1 MKNNFNLTGEIKRS
15 YKTKASGAYVSTA
28 AALMMIVY
36 AVASSGLDKSI
47 FNSSI
52 VIFAIVGILLFA
64 ALSAFTFTSK
74 LGATMLM
81 LFSFLSFCAFVK
93 ADGFIDYFSTQFF
106 DGFSLA
112 KIFGL
117 GAPMV
122 IFFVGLIL
130 SFILASVG
138 MYLPQNK
145 KKTEENTLLSGGDCF
160 SDEKGGINR

>member
-15 YKTKASGAYVSTA
+15 YKTKASGAYVSA
-28 AALMMIVY
+28 AAAVMMIVY
-36 AVASSGLDKSI
+36 AIASSGLDKSI
-47 FNSSI
+47 FNS
-52 VIFAIVGILLFA
+52 AIVVFAVIGILLFA
-64 ALSAFTFTSK
+64 ALSVFTFTSK

-106 DGFSLA
+106 DGFSLS
-112 KIFGL
+112 KIFDL
-117 GAPMV
+117 GAPTV

-138 MYLPQNK
+138 MYLPQNNEK
-145 KKTEENTLLSGGDCF
+145 AEETKLLSDGECF
-160 SDEKGGINR
+160 ADEKGGIN

>member
-15 YKTKASGAYVSTA
+15 YKTKASGAYVSAA

-36 AVASSGLDKSI
+36 AIASSGLDKSI
-47 FNSSI
+47 FNS
-52 VIFAIVGILLFA
+52 AIVVFAVIGILLFA
-64 ALSAFTFTSK
+64 ALSVFTFTSK

-81 LFSFLSFCAFVK
+81 LFSFLSFCTFVK

-106 DGFSLA
+106 DGFSLS
-112 KIFGL
+112 KIFDL
-117 GAPMV
+117 GAPTV

-130 SFILASVG
+130 SFILSSVG

-145 KKTEENTLLSGGDCF
+145 EKAEETKLLSDGECF
-160 SDEKGGINR
+160 ADEKGGIN

>member
-1 MKNNFNLTGEIKRS
+1 MKINFDFAGEIKRS

-28 AALMMIVY
+28 AVLMTILY
-36 AVASSGLDKSI
+36 AIASAGLDKSI
-47 FNSSI
+47 FTPSI
-52 VIFAIVGILLFA
+52 VIFAIIGIILYA
-64 ALSAFTFTSK
+64 ALSVFSFTSK

-106 DGFSLA
+106 DGFSLS

-117 GAPMV
+117 GAPTV
-122 IFFVGLIL
+122 LFFVGLIL
-130 SFILASVG
+130 SFVLASVG

-145 KKTEENTLLSGGDCF
+145 EKKEETLSLEDGYFADG
-160 SDEKGGINR
+160 KGGVN

>member
-15 YKTKASGAYVSTA
+15 YKTKASGAYVSAA

-36 AVASSGLDKSI
+36 AIASSGLDKSI
-47 FNSSI
+47 FNS
-52 VIFAIVGILLFA
+52 AIVVFAVIGILLFA
-64 ALSAFTFTSK
+64 ALSVFTFTSK

-112 KIFGL
+112 KIFAL
-117 GAPMV
+117 GAPTV

-145 KKTEENTLLSGGDCF
+145 KKTEENGLFSGEECLA
-160 SDEKGGINR
+160 DEQGGINR

>member
-15 YKTKASGAYVSTA
+15 YKTKASGAYVSA
-28 AALMMIVY
+28 AAAVMMIVY
-36 AVASSGLDKSI
+36 AIASSGLDKSI
-47 FNSSI
+47 FNS
-52 VIFAIVGILLFA
+52 AIVVFAVIGILLFA
-64 ALSAFTFTSK
+64 ALSVFTFTSK

-112 KIFGL
+112 KIFDL
-117 GAPMV
+117 GAPTV

-130 SFILASVG
+130 SFILSSVG
-138 MYLPQNK
+138 MYLPQNNEK
-145 KKTEENTLLSGGDCF
+145 AEETKLLSDGECF
-160 SDEKGGINR
+160 ADEKGGIN

>member
-15 YKTKASGAYVSTA
+15 YKTKTSGAYVSA
-28 AALMMIVY
+28 AAAVMMIVY
-36 AVASSGLDKSI
+36 AIASSGLDKSI
-47 FNSSI
+47 FNS
-52 VIFAIVGILLFA
+52 AIVVFAVIGILLFA
-64 ALSAFTFTSK
+64 ALSVFTFTSK

-112 KIFGL
+112 KIFDL
-117 GAPMV
+117 GAPTV

-130 SFILASVG
+130 SFILSSVG

-145 KKTEENTLLSGGDCF
+145 EKAEETKLLSDGECF
-160 SDEKGGINR
+160 ADEKGGIN

>member
-15 YKTKASGAYVSTA
+15 YKTKASGAYVSA
-28 AALMMIVY
+28 AAAVMMIVY
-36 AVASSGLDKSI
+36 AIASSGLDKSI

-52 VIFAIVGILLFA
+52 VVFAVIGILLFA
-64 ALSAFTFTSK
+64 ALSVFTFTSK

-106 DGFSLA
+106 DGFSLS
-112 KIFGL
+112 KIFDL
-117 GAPMV
+117 GAPTV

-130 SFILASVG
+130 SFILSSVG

-145 KKTEENTLLSGGDCF
+145 EKTEETKLLSDGECLA
-160 SDEKGGINR
+160 DEKGGIN